1 MATSHPTTLV
11 HDVVR
16 RAAFILAV
24 VVAGALAGC
33 SGDTPALDS
42 LPNLPTTVVGQPA
55 PVETPAPTVAP
66 VDTPAPTVVPVE
78 TPAPTVVPVET
89 PAPVVTEAPV
99 APVVTDPSVIAPP
112 PEETGGSPWWP
123 WVLAVSVV
131 VLTVAVIARR
141 RAAPAPADVPP
152 APLVT
157 QWQAR
162 ALQVTTDVESAA
174 ALLFAAPTS
183 GLAPERWSVLLR
195 QTMRLRGELTE
206 LQRTA
211 PSTLL
216 AGSIAA
222 LGSALGSLE
231 LASEADVATAR
242 PSIGNPLPPSSA
254 LLEAHRRVSL
264 TLADIL
270 AKINP
275 TPTQY

>member
-1 MATSHPTTLV
+1 M
-11 HDVVR
+11 
-16 RAAFILAV
+16 
-24 VVAGALAGC
+24 
-33 SGDTPALDS
+33 
-42 LPNLPTTVVGQPA
+42 
-55 PVETPAPTVAP
+55 
-66 VDTPAPTVVPVE
+66 
-78 TPAPTVVPVET
+78 
-89 PAPVVTEAPV
+89 
-99 APVVTDPSVIAPP
+99 
-112 PEETGGSPWWP
+112 
-123 WVLAVSVV
+123 
-131 VLTVAVIARR
+131 
-141 RAAPAPADVPP
+141 
-152 APLVT
+152 T

-216 AGSIAA
+216 AGSVAA
-222 LGSALGSLE
+222 VGSALGSLE

-242 PSIGNPLPPSSA
+242 PIAGAPLPPTPA

-264 TLADIL
+264 TLADL
-270 AKINP
+270 QAKINP